1 MRNKRYG
8 YEIGTK
14 AGLWMAKVFGKKVV
28 LSSGTVGDPRP
39 LIGHRFRGSIYIQGT
54 EYR

>member
-1 MRNKRYG
+1 MRNRSYG

-28 LSSGTVGDPRP
+28 LGPGTVGDPTP

-54 EYR
+54 VYR